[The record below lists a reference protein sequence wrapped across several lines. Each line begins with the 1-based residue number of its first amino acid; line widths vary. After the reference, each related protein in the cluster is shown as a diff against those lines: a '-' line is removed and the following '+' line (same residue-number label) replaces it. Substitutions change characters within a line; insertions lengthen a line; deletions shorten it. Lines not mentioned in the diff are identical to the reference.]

1 MIVDRFR
8 IVLLRWRIILRLG
21 AIGLPFLTGFALG
34 TLWLYERDLLIAFM
48 MGCAAIGLVTYIALR
63 LPVWLHRNSAESQD
77 AVLSDRHVDANPD
90 WSASEHAAFAAA
102 RELIDRRLD
111 TPLPGSAI
119 QGFAL
124 EVVRTVARASGVAGR
139 REYDF
144 TVPEAL
150 LLVERVAS
158 RLRGDLRSYLSIS
171 DRVSVGTLVWL
182 WRNQGRARMLYGLGR
197 GAYRVFRI
205 VSNPP
210 RGIAQELNDLVTS
223 GNSNLLTEEL
233 QITGQRILF
242 EEVAS
247 AATELYSGRLRMSD
261 AELLDSI
268 LQDADL
274 DRARLAAP
282 DAPLRIVVAGQVSA
296 GKSSVVNALLGR
308 EAAET
313 DLPPTTDRE
322 TAHEGEIQGMPCCVI
337 DLPGLDGS
345 SKAKGATLAEANRC
359 DVLIW
364 VIPANRPGR
373 EIDRA
378 TLAEFRAR
386 FTARPDRR
394 SPPVI
399 AVASFCDIL
408 AGPNWPFP
416 EHELPEEVQ
425 VRIGDAVRVIARD
438 LDIAAPVPVAMG
450 PTEWNVAAVLQQL
463 EASFFEGVSVQRNR
477 ARLAKGEKSAGR
489 ETLDTVH
496 GASKGLLAVGRH
508 AAARY
513 RRAFRT

>member
-1 MIVDRFR
+1 MIVDRLR
-8 IVLLRWRIILRLG
+8 GALLRWRIILRLV
-21 AIGLPFLTGFALG
+21 AIGLPFLAGFALG
-34 TLWLYERDLLIAFM
+34 MLWLYERGQLLAFM
-48 MGCAAIGLVTYIALR
+48 LVCAAIGLVTYIALSV
-63 LPVWLHRNSAESQD
+63 PVWLHRKSAASQD
-77 AVLSDRHVDANPD
+77 ATPSDRHVDANPD
-90 WSASEHAAFAAA
+90 WSASERAAFAAA
-102 RELIDRRLD
+102 RDLIDRRLEA
-111 TPLPGSAI
+111 PLPGSGI
-119 QGFAL
+119 QAFAL
-124 EVVRTVARASGVAGR
+124 EVVRTVARASGETGR
-139 REYDF
+139 SEYDF

-171 DRVSVGTLVWL
+171 DRVSVGTLLWL
-182 WRNQGRARMLYGLGR
+182 WRNQGRTRMLYGVGR
-197 GAYRVFRI
+197 GAYRVFRM
-205 VSNPP
+205 VTNPP

-223 GNSNLLTEEL
+223 GNSNLLTAEL

-242 EEVAS
+242 EEIAS

-268 LQDADL
+268 LRDADL

-282 DAPLRIVVAGQVSA
+282 DAPLRIAVAGQVSA
-296 GKSSVVNALLGR
+296 GKSSLVNALLGR

-322 TAHEGEIQGMPCCVI
+322 TAHEGEIHGMPCRLI

-345 SKAKGATLAEANRC
+345 RAAKEATLAEADNC
-359 DVLIW
+359 DILIW
-364 VIPANRPGR
+364 VLPATRPGR

-378 TLAEFRAR
+378 TLAEIRTR
-386 FTARPDRR
+386 FAAVPDRR
-394 SPPVI
+394 PPPVI
-399 AVASFCDIL
+399 GVASFCDRL
-408 AGPNWPFP
+408 AGSDWPYP
-416 EHELPEEVQ
+416 EHALPEDVQ

-438 LDIAAPVPVAMG
+438 LDLDAPVPVAMG
-450 PTEWNVAAVLQQL
+450 PTEWNVGAVHQQL
-463 EASFFEGVSVQRNR
+463 EASFFEGVTVQRNR
-477 ARLAKGEKSAGR
+477 ARLARGEKSAGR
-489 ETLDTVH
+489 EALDTVH